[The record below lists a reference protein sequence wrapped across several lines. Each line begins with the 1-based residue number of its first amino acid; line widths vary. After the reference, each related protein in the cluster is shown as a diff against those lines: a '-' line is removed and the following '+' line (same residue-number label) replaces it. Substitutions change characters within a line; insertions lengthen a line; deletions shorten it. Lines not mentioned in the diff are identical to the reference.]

1 MDNSPHRRTFCF
13 RSYNNQKL
21 KVKLWWLGV
30 RGRKTR
36 AYFVPLILPEGNF
49 CNIWVL
55 AQYIIYWI
63 CFQNIFS
70 FTYKKTTFLLA
81 FKITESLQ
89 CILKCIFLFSSLKAC
104 WCYAL
109 LLLNLSLYRLTK
121 VILILKRSVRR
132 TFSNW
137 NVCRFYWN
145 VVIYHS
151 VILFMT
157 ESDLHVEQT
166 GKQIPKRAP
175 TTTEDYLRKGVK
187 SR

>member
-89 CILKCIFLFSSLKAC
+89 CILKCIFLFSSLKVC
-104 WCYAL
+104 SCHAL
-109 LLLNLSLYRLTK
+109 ILLNLSLYMLIK
-121 VILILKRSVRR
+121 VILILKRGECR

-157 ESDLHVEQT
+157 ESDLYVELT
-166 GKQIPKRAP
+166 GKQIRKRAR
-175 TTTEDYLRKGVK
+175 TSTEDYLRKGVK